1 MITAHGGALKTG
13 RNTKKYF
20 EIMANLNVEA
30 IEVDIRSKKGEMY
43 LGHTHIPFM
52 KANRIP
58 LSFVL
63 EFCKKYNKR
72 VNCDVKEKGLVK
84 PIQRLAESMGI
95 EHLIYFT
102 GSVSPDEVKDLGK
115 CELYVN
121 DTFLFPK
128 YVLTF
133 DNLPKIKQYLDSFNN
148 PSLKGLN
155 INYMIVPKKVWLE
168 AKALGI
174 GVSIYTVDNENALKE
189 IVNMGFDNVT
199 TNKVDV
205 ALANRK

>member
-1 MITAHGGALKTG
+1 MITAHGGALNTG

-20 EIMANLNVEA
+20 ELMANLNADA
-30 IEVDIRSKKGEMY
+30 IEVDIRSKKGELF

-52 KANRIP
+52 KKNRIP
-58 LSFVL
+58 FSYVL

-84 PIQRLAESMGI
+84 PIQQMAEAMGI

-102 GSVSPDEVKDLGK
+102 GSVSQDEVKDLGK

-121 DTFLFPK
+121 DTFLLPK
-128 YVLTF
+128 FIITSS
-133 DNLPKIKQYLDSFNN
+133 NLPKIKEYLDSFNS

-155 INYMIVPKKVWLE
+155 VNCLYVSKKVCLE
-168 AKALGI
+168 AKALGL
-174 GVSIYTVDNENALKE
+174 GVSIYTVDDEQALE
-189 IVNMGFDNVT
+189 ELVNMDFDNVT
-199 TNKVDV
+199 TNKIDV
-205 ALANRK
+205 ALTKRK

>member
-1 MITAHGGALKTG
+1 MITAHGGALNTG

-20 EIMANLNVEA
+20 ELMANLNADA
-30 IEVDIRSKKGEMY
+30 IEVDIRSKKGELF

-52 KANRIP
+52 KKNRIP
-58 LSFVL
+58 FSYVL

-84 PIQRLAESMGI
+84 PIQQMAEAMGI

-102 GSVSPDEVKDLGK
+102 GSVSQDEVKDLGK

-121 DTFLFPK
+121 DTFLLPK
-128 YVLTF
+128 FLITSS
-133 DNLPKIKQYLDSFNN
+133 NLPKIKEYLDSFNS

-155 INYMIVPKKVWLE
+155 VNCLYVSKKVCLE
-168 AKALGI
+168 AKALGL
-174 GVSIYTVDNENALKE
+174 GVSIYTVDDEKALE
-189 IVNMGFDNVT
+189 ELVNMDFDNIT
-199 TNKVDV
+199 TNKIDV
-205 ALANRK
+205 ALTKRK

>member
-1 MITAHGGALKTG
+1 MITAHGGALNTG

-20 EIMANLNVEA
+20 ELMANLNADA
-30 IEVDIRSKKGEMY
+30 IEVDIRSKKGELF

-52 KANRIP
+52 KKNRIP
-58 LSFVL
+58 FSYVL

-84 PIQRLAESMGI
+84 PIQQMAEAMGI

-102 GSVSPDEVKDLGK
+102 GSVSQDEVKDLGK

-121 DTFLFPK
+121 DTFLLPK
-128 YVLTF
+128 FIITSS
-133 DNLPKIKQYLDSFNN
+133 NLPKIKEYLDGFNS

-155 INYMIVPKKVWLE
+155 VNCLYVSKKVCLE
-168 AKALGI
+168 AKALGL
-174 GVSIYTVDNENALKE
+174 GVSIYTVDDEQALE
-189 IVNMGFDNVT
+189 ELVNMDFDNVT
-199 TNKVDV
+199 TNKIDV
-205 ALANRK
+205 ALTKRK

>member
-1 MITAHGGALKTG
+1 MITAHGGALNTG

-20 EIMANLNVEA
+20 ELMANLNADA
-30 IEVDIRSKKGEMY
+30 IEVDIRSKKGELF

-52 KANRIP
+52 KKNRIP
-58 LSFVL
+58 FSYVL

-84 PIQRLAESMGI
+84 PIQQMAEAMGI

-102 GSVSPDEVKDLGK
+102 GSVSQDEVKDLGK

-121 DTFLFPK
+121 DTFLLPK
-128 YVLTF
+128 FLITSS
-133 DNLPKIKQYLDSFNN
+133 NLPKIKEYLDSFNS

-155 INYMIVPKKVWLE
+155 VNCLYVSKKVCLE
-168 AKALGI
+168 AKALGL
-174 GVSIYTVDNENALKE
+174 GVSIYTVDDEQALE
-189 IVNMGFDNVT
+189 ELVNMDFDNVT
-199 TNKVDV
+199 TNKIDV
-205 ALANRK
+205 ALTKRK

>member
-1 MITAHGGALKTG
+1 MITAHGGALNTG

-20 EIMANLNVEA
+20 ELMANLNADA
-30 IEVDIRSKKGEMY
+30 IEVDIRSKKGELF

-52 KANRIP
+52 KKNRIP
-58 LSFVL
+58 FSYVL

-84 PIQRLAESMGI
+84 PIQQMAEAMGI

-102 GSVSPDEVKDLGK
+102 GSVSQDQVKDLGK

-121 DTFLFPK
+121 DTFLLPK
-128 YVLTF
+128 FIITSS
-133 DNLPKIKQYLDSFNN
+133 NLPKIKEYLDSFNS

-155 INYMIVPKKVWLE
+155 VNCLYVSKKVCLE
-168 AKALGI
+168 AKALGL
-174 GVSIYTVDNENALKE
+174 GVSIYTVDDEQALE
-189 IVNMGFDNVT
+189 ELVNMDFDNVT
-199 TNKVDV
+199 TNKIDV
-205 ALANRK
+205 ALTKRK